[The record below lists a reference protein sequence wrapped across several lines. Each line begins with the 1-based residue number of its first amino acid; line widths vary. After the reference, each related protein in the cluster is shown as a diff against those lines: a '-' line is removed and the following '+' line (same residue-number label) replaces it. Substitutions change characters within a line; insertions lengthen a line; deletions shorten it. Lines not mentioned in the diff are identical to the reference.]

1 MNLGV
6 LSFNTS
12 CTKKYDL
19 QIFRFLPLKMKFWVF
34 RKKELKSL
42 ILDKFYIINGNICI
56 YCKEAVKYVRRN
68 KYEFMGYNNKFYK
81 IYKKQIGLWM
91 HSIFSNTKIKKY
103 KVLRIIELWL
113 IKAASGVIAY
123 ILRIN
128 KNTIYRILKKTVKNI
143 S

>member
-1 MNLGV
+1 
-6 LSFNTS
+6 
-12 CTKKYDL
+12 
-19 QIFRFLPLKMKFWVF
+19 
-34 RKKELKSL
+34 
-42 ILDKFYIINGNICI
+42 
-56 YCKEAVKYVRRN
+56 
-68 KYEFMGYNNKFYK
+68 MGYNNKFYK

-128 KNTIYRILKKTVKNI
+128 KNTIYRILKKLSKILVDKFYSYKNYI
-143 S
+143 GSSDEIIEIDESKI

>member
-1 MNLGV
+1 M
-6 LSFNTS
+6 
-12 CTKKYDL
+12 
-19 QIFRFLPLKMKFWVF
+19 F

-103 KVLRIIELWL
+103 KVLRIRELWL
-113 IKAASGVIAY
+113 IKA
-123 ILRIN
+123 
-128 KNTIYRILKKTVKNI
+128 IYWCDSIYFRDK
-143 S
+143 